1 GHADA
6 GARAGALAAPR
17 GRRGGAPRARRPRR
31 GRRARAAGAGRAA
44 LGRGLPGG
52 AARLG
57 VRRRYEDPG
66 RRLFVLLCQ
75 RSGREVGFSTYGHL
89 TYEEA
94 LEQEPGFCKWVLR
107 ESQKDAGLLQV
118 GGAGEPERRRQ
129 REVDGLR
136 RVVAEAWR

>member
-94 LEQEPGFCKWVLR
+94 LEQELEVPG
-107 ESQKDAGLLQV
+107 AGLLQV

-136 RVVAEAWR
+136 RVVAGAGGLAVQ